1 MTEADL
7 EREASRLYKKLGLK
21 VGAES
26 LNFFLVESVRLRDWK
41 KLIKPPPGNH
51 KISNGTDSN
60 KMTEFAT
67 NNGCDSRARA
77 AVEEKNLA
85 NCSSNGHIEDVTRVK
100 TLPESF
106 GES

>member
-1 MTEADL
+1 M
-7 EREASRLYKKLGLK
+7 
-21 VGAES
+21 
-26 LNFFLVESVRLRDWK
+26 ESVRLRDWK

-85 NCSSNGHIEDVTRVK
+85 NCSSNGHIEDVTRVCGADDP
-100 TLPESF
+100 TTDCVQLWSPAR
-106 GES
+106 GEAQSAPRSVLNKR